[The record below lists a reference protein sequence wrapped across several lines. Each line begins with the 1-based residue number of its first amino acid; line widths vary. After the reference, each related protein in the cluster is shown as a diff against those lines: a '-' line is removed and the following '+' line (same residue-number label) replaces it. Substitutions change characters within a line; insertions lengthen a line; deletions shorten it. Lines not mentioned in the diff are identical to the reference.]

1 MTHKLDTLAC
11 KHASNSRAYAIGE
24 QRRNGFHIRRIV
36 WGWLMAKSEKR
47 TGESIKRAIVWIER

>member
-11 KHASNSRAYAIGE
+11 KLANNSRAYAIGE
-24 QRRNGFHIRRIV
+24 QHRNGFIRRIV

-47 TGESIKRAIVWIER
+47 TGESIKRAIIWIER